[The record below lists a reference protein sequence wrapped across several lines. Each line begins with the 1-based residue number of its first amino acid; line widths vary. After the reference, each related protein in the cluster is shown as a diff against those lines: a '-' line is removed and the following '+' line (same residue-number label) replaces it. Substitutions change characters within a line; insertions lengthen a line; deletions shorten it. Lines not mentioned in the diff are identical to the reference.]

1 MLVDRIIGA
10 FTFRSGVYA
19 EVERDKA
26 FTTTAWILVAVVA
39 FINQIGAAASR
50 NLVGW
55 LLGAVVGTVAAVI
68 GFAVAAFVISLV
80 GRAAF
85 NADVNFEEMV
95 RTLGLAYVWQVVGV
109 IGVVRVLSPTL
120 APGNVWQDVG
130 VFGGVHVLSPS
141 VECVTAPALLL
152 AGLLWLVASFVATKE
167 ALDLEWLQTI
177 ITVII
182 GWLVFAAIVV
192 GSGIVLGLLGLGAAG
207 VGGLLG

>member
-19 EVERDKA
+19 DVERDKA

-50 NLVGW
+50 DLVGW
-55 LLGAVVGTVAAVI
+55 LVGAVVGTVTAVI
-68 GFAVAAFVISLV
+68 GFALGAFVINFV

-85 NADVNFEEMV
+85 NADVNFDEMV
-95 RTLGLAYVWQVVGV
+95 RTLGLAYVWQVVGA
-109 IGVVRVLSPTL
+109 IGI
-120 APGNVWQDVG
+120 VG
-130 VFGGVHVLSPS
+130 VISPAL
-141 VECVTAPALLL
+141 ECVAGPALLV
-152 AGLLWLVASFVATKE
+152 AGLLWLVASFVAMKE

-177 ITVII
+177 VTVII
-182 GWLVFAAIVV
+182 GWLVVAAIVV